1 VINVPLAYAF
11 TAGLVAAVNPCGFPM
26 LPAYLS
32 WFIGTDD
39 DTDTD
44 TGARV
49 LRALGSA
56 LAVSIGFV
64 AVFAGLGIP
73 INAGASS
80 IYRWMPWLTMV
91 IGVALVALGVAM
103 LTGFQLKV
111 ALPRLE
117 RGGRSRQ
124 FGSMVVFGI
133 SYAVASLS
141 CTLPIFLVVVAGTIE
156 QHNFVSGVVAFLAYS
171 AGMSV
176 VLMVLSLALALARD
190 SMVHRMLS
198 MLQYADRVAGALLV
212 LVGAYLVYYGIYAA
226 DRSNTASSNPIGLM
240 EDWSSRASSWL
251 ESGGVRLGLLF
262 AALVAIGAVW
272 AERRQRRT

>member
-91 IGVALVALGVAM
+91 IATRHPSPGAPIMFAAATRAPSK
-103 LTGFQLKV
+103 LTC
-111 ALPRLE
+111 P
-117 RGGRSRQ
+117 
-124 FGSMVVFGI
+124 
-133 SYAVASLS
+133 
-141 CTLPIFLVVVAGTIE
+141 
-156 QHNFVSGVVAFLAYS
+156 N
-171 AGMSV
+171 SV
-176 VLMVLSLALALARD
+176 VMPLIILSGRC
-190 SMVHRMLS
+190 SIP
-198 MLQYADRVAGALLV
+198 G
-212 LVGAYLVYYGIYAA
+212 
-226 DRSNTASSNPIGLM
+226 
-240 EDWSSRASSWL
+240 
-251 ESGGVRLGLLF
+251 
-262 AALVAIGAVW
+262 
-272 AERRQRRT
+272 